1 MRVERIT
8 ADQTLALRH
17 AVLWPAKSLEFC
29 RVAEDEFGFHY
40 GGFIGDQLVGV
51 ASVFVEQDEA
61 RLRKFAVLPEYQGQG
76 IGSMMLETML
86 SEIRDFQATL
96 FWCDARESALGIY
109 RKFGMSKQGERF
121 YKGEIPYF
129 KMSLEL

>member
-8 ADQTLALRH
+8 AEQTLTLRH
-17 AVLWPAKSLEFC
+17 TVLWPTKNLEFC

-40 GGFIGDQLVGV
+40 GGFFGEQLVGV
-51 ASVFVEQDEA
+51 ASIFVEQDEA

-76 IGSMMLETML
+76 IGSMMLATML
-86 SEIRDFQATL
+86 SEVRNFQATL